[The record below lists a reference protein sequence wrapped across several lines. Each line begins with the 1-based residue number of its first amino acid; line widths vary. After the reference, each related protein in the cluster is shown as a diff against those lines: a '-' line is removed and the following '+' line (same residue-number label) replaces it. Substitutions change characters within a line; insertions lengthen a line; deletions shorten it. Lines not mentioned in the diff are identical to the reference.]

1 MIAFLRTWIEARE
14 RFDNNEE
21 VDARLK
27 SMRDE
32 AERARRMAEEQADRT
47 LTRIPMKL
55 AQGGRP

>member
-47 LTRIPMKL
+47 LTRILMKL

>member
-47 LTRIPMKL
+47 LTLILMKL

>member
-47 LTRIPMKL
+47 LTRVLMKL